1 MHVGYSV
8 IQTLRAPTLSERS
21 RLRARQRHLATSI
34 YVLNFSFWLH
44 LHIGDYSTADVL
56 ADEYLPLQNQL
67 GTSFWT
73 GWGMMQRGCL
83 MTLTGKT
90 PDAVQTISAG
100 VELMRSTQTT
110 MWMPL
115 FLSHLAQA
123 NAELG
128 QLDEAAAKIGEAIS
142 AVKTTKES
150 WYEAEINRVAG
161 EIALLGPNPDAASA
175 ESCFGRALEIARKQ
189 KAKSWELRA
198 AVSMARLLRTQGS
211 NRPARDVLAPVYGW
225 FTQGFDTLDLR
236 QAKMLLDELGEE
248 IADHSVSVTG
258 TS

>member
-1 MHVGYSV
+1 MHAGYSV
-8 IQTLRAPTLSERS
+8 IQTP
-21 RLRARQRHLATSI
+21 RARTRNAALAIARETRHLATSI
-34 YVLNFSFWLH
+34 YVLNFSLWSH

-56 ADEYLPLQNQL
+56 ANEYVPLQNQL

-90 PDAVQTISAG
+90 PEAAQTISAG
-100 VELMRSTQTT
+100 VEFLRSTETT

-123 NAELG
+123 KAELG
-128 QLDEAAAKIGEAIS
+128 QLDEAAAKIGEAMN
-142 AVKTTKES
+142 AVKTTKEN

-161 EIALLGPNPDAASA
+161 EIALLGADPDAASA
-175 ESCFGRALEIARKQ
+175 EASFGRALEIARKQ
-189 KAKSWELRA
+189 KVKSLELRA
-198 AVSMARLLRTQGS
+198 AMSMAQLLRTQGS
-211 NRPARDVLAPVYGW
+211 NRPAHDVLAPVYGW
-225 FTQGFDTLDLR
+225 FTQGFDTLDLK
-236 QAKMLLDELGEE
+236 QAKLLLDELGEE
-248 IADHSVSVTG
+248 IADHQVSVTV